1 MTDRITRIAYL
12 NSLDKNKKPFDL
24 LLEIIE
30 IECYQY
36 NFDRLGIITSDGK
49 SIVDIMMDTYSID
62 IEEYILK
69 KWVEN
74 KFKLENGK
82 LKLCSSDN
90 NLDDKVQQIN
100 SGEKQFLEQV
110 SKIREDFKQ
119 YFSVEF
125 YVPYSKEQIKEI
137 FNSYLYTVSKDKN
150 IDTKD
155 TKDYFIFQ
163 NYLSY
168 LFRTDRKKLEIIEN
182 FGIANQIQDLI
193 LNDETDNP
201 DFLKEC
207 IIFLDTPIIIKRLGY
222 DGIELSDIYKK
233 FFEDLKKAGA
243 KLKIFE
249 HTFEELWGILFN
261 FKRCV
266 AQNIF
271 DAKGVDTF
279 LKARKDFME
288 KRKEE
293 LSLVKEN
300 VRDNIRNIDIE
311 VFDISED
318 DDIENSA
325 DFSEWN
331 FDESLLRSQL
341 ISEVKSYEKFKT
353 RLDKDI
359 QSISAVSRLRKRN
372 NISRINT
379 FADGK
384 FYLLVDNY
392 ALIRAIKAYY
402 IQKGKKNEKNELLLE
417 NTIMFNL
424 WQNLTDNNN
433 LNRTLFISKCLALNT
448 IDETFKD
455 SLYREA
461 RKLEA
466 YNSDIE
472 INQQIINDPFLEN
485 DVYAESIKNN
495 NFDKEYIEKILVNTV
510 EKKQNELVNKHK
522 EELRQKDNVIQQKVE
537 FFSNELEKQ
546 RLNAQIDKEEYLEK
560 YKRNL
565 INRKIEELKK
575 NRIVKFQFFFKKLF
589 KKIDEQEFLQKEAC
603 DILGVEF

>member
-1 MTDRITRIAYL
+1 MTDKITRIAYL
-12 NSLDKNKKPFDL
+12 NSLDKNKKPLDL
-24 LLEIIE
+24 LLEIVE

-36 NFDRLGIITSDGK
+36 NFDRLGIITSDKK
-49 SIVDIMMDTYSID
+49 SIGDVIKDKYSIE

-69 KWVEN
+69 KWIKN
-74 KFKLENGK
+74 KFKLENRK

-90 NLDDKVQQIN
+90 NLDDKIHQIN
-100 SGEKQFLEQV
+100 LGEERFLKQV
-110 SKIREDFKQ
+110 SEIRDDFKL
-119 YFSVEF
+119 YSSEEF
-125 YVPYSKEQIKEI
+125 NVSYTDEQTKEI
-137 FNSYLYTVSKDKN
+137 FNSYLYTVSTKKN
-150 IDTKD
+150 IDTKN

-163 NYLSY
+163 KYLSY
-168 LFRTDRKKLEIIEN
+168 LFGKDREKLEIIEN

-201 DFLKEC
+201 DFLIEC

-222 DGIELSDIYKK
+222 DGIELSDIYKN

-279 LKARKDFME
+279 LKARKDFID
-288 KRKEE
+288 KRNEE
-293 LSLVKEN
+293 LPLVKEV
-300 VRDNIRNIDIE
+300 VRDNISNIDIE
-311 VFDISED
+311 IFDISED
-318 DDIENSA
+318 DDIENSSG
-325 DFSEWN
+325 FSEWN
-331 FDESLLRSQL
+331 FDNELFRSKL
-341 ISEVKSYEKFKT
+341 INEDKSYERLKT

-359 QSISAVSRLRKRN
+359 QSISAVSRLRRRN
-372 NISRINT
+372 NVSKIDT

-392 ALIRAIKAYY
+392 ALIKAIKAYY
-402 IQKGKKNEKNELLLE
+402 IQKGNKDEKNELLLE

-433 LNRTLFISKCLALNT
+433 LNRTLFISKCFALNT

-455 SLYREA
+455 SLYREV

-495 NFDKEYIEKILVNTV
+495 NFDKEYIEKTLVNTV

-575 NRIVKFQFFFKKLF
+575 NRIVKFQIFFKKLF
-589 KKIDEQEFLQKEAC
+589 KKFDEQEFLQKKAC
-603 DILGVEF
+603 AILGVEF